1 MRALNDLRPSGHRDP
16 LVLGRGGGRALL
28 LAVALAPIVLRDAFL
43 IDRLGIMLLLALV
56 AVSLDLLW
64 GHGGMLS
71 LGHAVLVGGAGYAV
85 ALLLTGGVGGRQVP
99 LVLALMIAAAAA
111 ALISA
116 GTIWLGLH
124 GPRPLGVVEF
134 ALLTL
139 ALGVLGEQSAGTS
152 RVLGGR
158 NGIIIT
164 ERLVFGAFDLHR
176 GHAFYGLAATLL
188 VLGVLSCRQFLRSPS
203 GAILSAARDDPE
215 RVELLGL
222 DVARARILAGAL
234 AGALAGVAGGVIH
247 VHDAIVTP
255 GAVGLT
261 ASTAILIWVILGGRG
276 TLTGPALAAVALQSV
291 AIALA
296 GRLLTSWSLLL
307 GLLLIAAI
315 LVLPGGLHGLLL
327 RLEAAVGDLRLV
339 RDPGRPRWIAGRR
352 A

>member
-1 MRALNDLRPSGHRDP
+1 MDRRPSGQRDP
-16 LVLGRGGGRALL
+16 LVTGRSGGRALL
-28 LAVALAPIVLRDAFL
+28 LAIVLAPIVLRDAFL

-85 ALLLTGGVGGRQVP
+85 ALLLDGRLGGTQVP
-99 LVLALMIAAAAA
+99 LVLALMLAAAAA

-116 GTIWLGLH
+116 ATIWIGLY

-139 ALGVLGEQSAGTS
+139 ALGVLGDQSASTS
-152 RVLGGR
+152 RFLGGR
-158 NGIIIT
+158 NGILIT
-164 ERLVFGAFDLHR
+164 ERLVFGALDVHR

-188 VLGVLSCRQFLRSPS
+188 VLGVIASRRFLRSRS
-203 GAILSAARDDPE
+203 GAILIAARDDPE

-234 AGALAGVAGGVIH
+234 AGALAGTAGGVIH

-261 ASTAILIWVILGGRG
+261 ASTVMLIWVVLGGRG
-276 TLTGPALAAVALQSV
+276 TLTGPALAAVALQSTS
-291 AIALA
+291 IALA
-296 GRLLTSWSLLL
+296 GRLFTSWSLLL
-307 GLLLIAAI
+307 GLLLIATI
-315 LVLPGGLHGLLL
+315 LALPGGLHGLLL
-327 RLEAAVGDLRLV
+327 RLETAVSGSRSDRGQ
-339 RDPGRPRWIAGRR
+339 GRPRRTAGRR
-352 A
+352 P